1 MELGN
6 QPSLTASIVR
16 PQHVPLQKGAFVRTE
31 KLPMQK
37 RTQQQPTVSE
47 SSLELKPWC
56 PGDRLKRLGLS
67 FWNRQLGKRGQN
79 QPMWKSLPGL

>member
-1 MELGN
+1 MCHCRREPLLG
-6 QPSLTASIVR
+6 L
-16 PQHVPLQKGAFVRTE
+16 K

-47 SSLELKPWC
+47 SSLELKSWC
-56 PGDRLKRLGLS
+56 PGDLLKRLGLS
-67 FWNRQLGKRGQN
+67 FWNWQLGKRGQN